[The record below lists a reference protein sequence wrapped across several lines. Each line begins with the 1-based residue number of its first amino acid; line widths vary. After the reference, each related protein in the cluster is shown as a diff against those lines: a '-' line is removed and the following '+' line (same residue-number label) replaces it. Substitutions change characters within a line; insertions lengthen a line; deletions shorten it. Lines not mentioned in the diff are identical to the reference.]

1 MHAKIYICNYV
12 RKTMY
17 NPSVRQE
24 ARYEPASVIPLKT
37 DSSILE
43 WLRNSGRM
51 MQRDDKEEE
60 EKTRI
65 VLDED
70 IDISGLIDDESSYDD
85 GLDLGLDEDDFE
97 EEL

>member
-1 MHAKIYICNYV
+1 
-12 RKTMY
+12 MY

-24 ARYEPASVIPLKT
+24 ARYEPATVIPLKT

-51 MQRDDKEEE
+51 MPRD
-60 EKTRI
+60 EKDDQSKGPT
-65 VLDED
+65 VLEED
-70 IDISGLIDDESSYDD
+70 IDISVLIDDESGYDD
-85 GLDLGLDEDDFE
+85 GLDLGGDEDDFE